1 VSKNQDR
8 LAVAIGLG
16 VVGSSIIGVLGFVSA
31 IVAVLAGETSAAAT
45 FLVAAALSLGLLA
58 NAVLRE

>member
-1 VSKNQDR
+1 MGKYQDR
-8 LAVAIGLG
+8 LVAAIGLG
-16 VVGSSIIGVLGFVSA
+16 VVGSSIIGVFGFIAA
-31 IVAVLAGETSAAAT
+31 IVAVLAGEPTAAAT